1 LITEDSIRAAAAYM
15 ITDEFKSQFASMCQ
29 MDTIPDVSLGQMKI
43 IKGDFIERII
53 TPEVID

>member
-1 LITEDSIRAAAAYM
+1 
-15 ITDEFKSQFASMCQ
+15 